1 MDSQP
6 LSRPT
11 HHHITP
17 ITHHSHTQ
25 SPHHSHHTSLT
36 HHITPPPQ
44 VYCSLPAGAEE
55 VEGEMIKETVKRECC
70 QQTYWRITSNSLKV
84 VSWGQRGWGGCAG
97 DVPPS
102 LQGALW
108 HIYAAS
114 DTDRIRSFLR
124 KVDFHSL
131 CSVPQSPFF

>member
-17 ITHHSHTQ
+17 ITCHSHHMSLTHPITT
-25 SPHHSHHTSLT
+25 SHITPITRHSHHMSLTHHITHITHHTSLT

-55 VEGEMIKETVKRECC
+55 VEEEMIKETVKRECC

-84 VSWGQRGWGGCAG
+84 VSGGREAG
-97 DVPPS
+97 
-102 LQGALW
+102 
-108 HIYAAS
+108 
-114 DTDRIRSFLR
+114 RM
-124 KVDFHSL
+124 
-131 CSVPQSPFF
+131 